1 MPIPAN
7 WTIEEILAL
16 TYHKGINSE
25 LKRKIIE
32 QYTSFPHFLD
42 SKLPPAL
49 EAKVKSNDLFN
60 AGVKSLVSEAN
71 WQLDLCEKNKSRAIT
86 LWDEDYP
93 ELLKRIPYAPVVIY
107 VKGELLNSA
116 IVSISIVGTR
126 RCTTY
131 GRINAERFAEHFA
144 RNNVLVCSGLA
155 YGIDTIS
162 HLAAIKANGITYAV
176 IASGIDCISPYES
189 QKNAERIVDTGGAII
204 SEYRFEV
211 KALPAY
217 FPQRNRIISGISV
230 ATLVIESALKGG
242 ALITAK
248 FAFDQ
253 EREVYA
259 VPGNIT
265 SPKSEGTNNL
275 IKRDIA
281 TPALSPEQMI
291 DELGLSQ
298 QMPAGKNETIR
309 MNFDTATEKKIY
321 EQISYEP
328 LQVDTI
334 AERTGI
340 EISELLVIL
349 LNMEF
354 NNYVKQLPGKHYI
367 KA

>member
-16 TYHKGINSE
+16 TYYKGINSE
-25 LKRKIIE
+25 IKRNIVEK
-32 QYTSFPHFLD
+32 YNSLAHFLD

-60 AGVKSLVSEAN
+60 TGAKSLISEAY
-71 WQLDLCEKNKSRAIT
+71 WQLDLCDKNKSRAVT

-93 ELLKRIPYAPVVIY
+93 ELLKQIPYAPVAIY
-107 VKGELLNSA
+107 VKGRLLNSA

-131 GRINAERFAEHFA
+131 GKINAERFAEHFV
-144 RNNVLVCSGLA
+144 RNNVLICSGLA
-155 YGIDTIS
+155 YGVDTIS
-162 HLAAIKANGITYAV
+162 HLAAIKNNGITYAV

-189 QKNAERIVDTGGAII
+189 KKNADRIVDAGGAII

-211 KALPAY
+211 KALPGY

-230 ATLVIESALKGG
+230 ATLIIESAIKGG

-253 EREVYA
+253 GREVYA
-259 VPGNIT
+259 IPGNIT
-265 SPKSEGTNNL
+265 APKSEGTNNL
-275 IKRDIA
+275 IRKNIA
-281 TPALSPEQMI
+281 IPALSPEQML
-291 DELGLSQ
+291 DDLGLATQ
-298 QMPAGKNETIR
+298 KPAGKNETIQ
-309 MNFDTATEKKIY
+309 MNFNTDSEKRIY
-321 EQISYEP
+321 DEISFEP
-328 LQVDTI
+328 VQVDTI